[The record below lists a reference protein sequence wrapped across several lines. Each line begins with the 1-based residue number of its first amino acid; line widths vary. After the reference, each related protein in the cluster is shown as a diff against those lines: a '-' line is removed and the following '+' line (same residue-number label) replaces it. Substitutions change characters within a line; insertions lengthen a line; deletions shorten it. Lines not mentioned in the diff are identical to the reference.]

1 MKNVKR
7 YIPEQIDDY
16 LKNHP
21 HIFIK
26 WNKDLSSEII
36 QLDYEGLVIAC
47 DTILRVS
54 GSRDI
59 DKNNFCEI
67 QMDCFHK
74 ILQNDYKLYLDY
86 LIDSNIVL
94 TDNWYIPG
102 EKSISYKINENF
114 ISDLN
119 SIDID
124 NKLFSKRTL
133 NALKTQE
140 KLKVSKEHRNNY
152 LKTFKIDYKSA
163 KEYLNDCFLNQ
174 IPDHKGRVLTKYT
187 KALLDHKLRQID
199 DGQLWI
205 NRSMSNGRINS
216 NLTTLNGDY
225 KKFILGYS
233 SSFDVV
239 SSQPCLLNI
248 FIDMLKF
255 IQGKLGY
262 TNSSLSSLLS
272 YEYKIILKNL
282 PKSLSV
288 RFIDAL
294 KNVKLPSE
302 SELKKYKNWCESG
315 LLYEN
320 FAQEI
325 YEITGDIKW
334 KRGKESRRLS
344 KDIFWT
350 ILYSP
355 NSNNNEY
362 KKLFSRIFPSIYN
375 LICKIKSLIKM
386 KRSHRMFPILMQGV
400 ESFIW
405 VENILPKLDSM
416 KIPYLFIHDSVLFKE
431 EHKDKIELSI
441 LEKFFMYKITPK
453 LNNNI

>member
-26 WNKDLSSEII
+26 WNKDLSSEIV

-59 DKNNFCEI
+59 DKNNLCEI

-86 LIDSNIVL
+86 LVETKIVI

-102 EKSISYKINENF
+102 EKSISYKINEDF

-133 NALKTQE
+133 NSLKTQE
-140 KLKVSKEHRNNY
+140 KLKISKEHRNNY
-152 LKTFKIDYKSA
+152 LKSFKIDYKSA
-163 KEYLNDCFLNQ
+163 REYLENCYVNQ
-174 IPDHKGRVLTKYT
+174 VPDHKGRVLNIYT
-187 KALLDHKLRQID
+187 KVLLDHKLRQIN

-225 KKFILGYS
+225 KQFIIGYS

-239 SSQPCLLNI
+239 SSQPCMLNI
-248 FIDMLKF
+248 FIDMLKY
-255 IQGKLGY
+255 IQGNLGP
-262 TNSSLSSLLS
+262 TSSYLSSLLS

-282 PKSLSV
+282 SKPLSV
-288 RFIDAL
+288 RFIDEL
-294 KNVKLPSE
+294 KNVKTPAE
-302 SELKKYKNWCESG
+302 NELKKYKNWCESG
-315 LLYEN
+315 LMYEN
-320 FAQEI
+320 FAREI
-325 YEITGDIKW
+325 YEATGDKKW
-334 KRGKESRRLS
+334 RLSNESRRLS

-355 NSNNNEY
+355 NSNNNEF
-362 KKLFSRIFPSIYN
+362 KLLFSKVFPSIYN
-375 LICKIKSLIKM
+375 FICKIKSLIKM

-400 ESFIW
+400 ESFLW

-416 KIPYLFIHDSVLFKE
+416 KIPYLFIHDSVLIKDE
-431 EHKDKIELSI
+431 DKDKVELVI
-441 LEKFFMYKITPK
+441 LEKFFMYKLSPK
-453 LNNNI
+453 LK

>member
-59 DKNNFCEI
+59 DKNNLCEI

-86 LIDSNIVL
+86 LVESKIVI

-102 EKSISYKINENF
+102 EKSISYKINEDF

-152 LKTFKIDYKSA
+152 LKSFKIDYKSA
-163 KEYLNDCFLNQ
+163 KEYLDSCYENK
-174 IPDHKGRVLTKYT
+174 IPDHKGRVLNIYT
-187 KALLDHKLRQID
+187 KILLDHKLRQIN

-216 NLTTLNGDY
+216 NLTTLNGNY
-225 KKFILGYS
+225 KQFIVGYS

-248 FIDMLKF
+248 FIDMLKY
-255 IQGKLGY
+255 IQGNLGP
-262 TNSSLSSLLS
+262 TSSYLSSLLS

-282 PKSLSV
+282 PKPLSV
-288 RFIDAL
+288 KFIDEL
-294 KNVKLPSE
+294 KNVKTPSE

-315 LLYEN
+315 LMYEN
-320 FAQEI
+320 FAREI
-325 YEITGDIKW
+325 YEVTGDKKW
-334 KRGKESRRLS
+334 RLSDKSRMLS

-355 NSNNNEY
+355 NSNNNEF
-362 KKLFSRIFPSIYN
+362 KLLFSKVFPSIYN
-375 LICKIKSLIKM
+375 FICKIKSLIKM

-416 KIPYLFIHDSVLFKE
+416 KIPYLFIHDSVLIKE
-431 EHKDKIELSI
+431 NQLIDLLLIKNWSVI
-441 LEKFFMYKITPK
+441 
-453 LNNNI
+453 

>member
-7 YIPEQIDDY
+7 YIPEKIDDY

-67 QMDCFHK
+67 QTDCFHK

-86 LIDSNIVL
+86 LIDKKIIIS
-94 TDNWYIPG
+94 DNWYIPG
-102 EKSISYKINENF
+102 EKSISYKINEKF
-114 ISDLN
+114 LSELN
-119 SIDID
+119 DINID

-140 KLKVSKEHRNNY
+140 KLKVSKDHRNNY

-163 KEYLNDCFLNQ
+163 VNYLNHCYENRVSDK
-174 IPDHKGRVLTKYT
+174 KGRVLNDYT
-187 KALLDHKLRQID
+187 RALLKHKLMQIR

-205 NRSMSNGRINS
+205 NRSNTNGRINS

-225 KKFILGYS
+225 KQFIIGYS

-248 FIDMLKF
+248 FLDMLKY
-255 IQGKLGY
+255 IQGKSGSN
-262 TNSSLSSLLS
+262 NSYLSSLLS

-282 PKSLSV
+282 PKPLST
-288 RFIDAL
+288 RFIDEL
-294 KNVKLPSE
+294 KNVKLPFE
-302 SELKKYKNWCESG
+302 SELVKYKKWCESG

-320 FAQEI
+320 FAQEV
-325 YEITGDIKW
+325 YEVTGDKKW
-334 KRGKESRRLS
+334 RRSDASRQLS
-344 KDIFWT
+344 KDVFWS
-350 ILYSP
+350 ILYSS
-355 NSNNNEY
+355 NSNNNEF
-362 KKLFSRIFPSIYN
+362 KLLFSKIFPSIYN
-375 LICKIKSLIKM
+375 FICKIKSLIKM
-386 KRSHRMFPILMQGV
+386 KRAHRMFPILMQGV

-405 VENILPKLDSM
+405 VENILPRLDEL
-416 KIPYLFIHDSVLFKE
+416 KIPYLFIHDSVLT
-431 EHKDKIELSI
+431 KDEYKDRVELVI
-441 LEKFFMYKITPK
+441 LEKFFMYKLSPK
-453 LNNNI
+453 LK